1 MDTRLNESGE
11 GGSTLPESTFCHY
24 FNRRE
29 CRSCSHI
36 QQDYLSQIRKKEEA
50 IRTALGFLM
59 TDPLEPSIHSP
70 LQEFRNRAK
79 MTVTG
84 SVENPVVGLLGEDNL
99 DQGREIL
106 YCPIHAAK
114 LNQIIASIPE
124 FIRSYNL
131 IPYNIEERKGEL
143 KGLIVFYSPVTHQAY
158 LRFILRSK
166 ECVARIRKLLPVLQS
181 KLPEILC
188 VTANIQPIPHAI
200 QEGPEEVYLTERKNI
215 DLQVGPICLKLSP
228 QAFVQTNITVATE
241 LYQTGARWIQ
251 EAQPKKVLELFC
263 GQGAFSLVAAHSATV
278 VEEFLGIELNPDAV
292 QSANQTAK
300 VLDLRHVKFQASDA
314 IRAELDMRAFR
325 PDLVLVNPPRRGL
338 TQGASILKAVLPRHV
353 IYSSCSIKSLSS
365 DLQVLSESYRIKRV
379 QLFDMFP
386 HTAHFET
393 LVWLERF

>member
-1 MDTRLNESGE
+1 
-11 GGSTLPESTFCHY
+11 
-24 FNRRE
+24 
-29 CRSCSHI
+29 
-36 QQDYLSQIRKKEEA
+36 
-50 IRTALGFLM
+50 M
-59 TDPLEPSIHSP
+59 TCQLEPSVHSP
-70 LQEFRNRAK
+70 LQGFRNRAK
-79 MTVTG
+79 MIVTG

-106 YCPIHAAK
+106 YCPIHAPK

-131 IPYNIEERKGEL
+131 IPYNIKERRGEL
-143 KGLIVFYSPVTHQAY
+143 KGLIAFYSPVTHQAY

-166 ECVARIRKLLPVLQS
+166 ECVARIKKLVPVLQS
-181 KLPEILC
+181 RLPEVLC
-188 VTANIQPIPHAI
+188 ITANIQSIPHAI
-200 QEGPEEVYLTERKNI
+200 QEGPEEIYLTDRKDI

-228 QAFVQTNITVATE
+228 QAFVQTNMTVATE

-263 GQGAFSLVAAHSATV
+263 GQGAFSLVTAQSATA
-278 VEEFLGIELNPDAV
+278 VEEFLGIELNRDAV
-292 QSANQTAK
+292 RSANETAK
-300 VLDLRHVKFQASDA
+300 LLGLRHVKFQASDA
-314 IRAELDMRAFR
+314 IRAKSDIQAFR

-338 TQGASILKAVLPRHV
+338 TEGAGILKAALPQYV
-353 IYSSCSIKSLSS
+353 IYSSCSIKTLAS
-365 DLQVLSESYRIKRV
+365 DLRVLSESYRIKRV